1 MKSIE
6 KKISVPTKV
15 GQIVKFHTPYP
26 DENPNQLYVLLEI
39 FEYDDN
45 RKPKADIKPLN
56 TGLSFPPINKV
67 LLDDLEI
74 AEVDTT
80 DLIGFEASIKKEDHS
95 IVSGKVIEVLN
106 PKQRIDLS
114 KIGER
119 VETNVSVTIQDAS
132 GNAHYGFLTVIF

>member
-6 KKISVPTKV
+6 KKTHPPTKV
-15 GQIVKFHTPYP
+15 GQIVKFHNPFP

-39 FEYDDN
+39 FEYDESF
-45 RKPKADIKPLN
+45 KPKADIKPLN

-67 LLDDLEI
+67 LLEDLEI
-74 AEVDTT
+74 ADVDTT
-80 DLIGFEASIKKEDHS
+80 DLIGFNSSIRKEDYS

-106 PKQRIDLS
+106 SKQRIDLS

-119 VETNVSVTIQDAS
+119 VDTNVSVTIQDAS

>member
-6 KKISVPTKV
+6 KKISTPTKV

-119 VETNVSVTIQDAS
+119 VETNVSVTIQDTS
-132 GNAHYGFLTVIF
+132 GNTHNGFLTVIF

>member
-15 GQIVKFHTPYP
+15 GQIVKFLTPYP

-119 VETNVSVTIQDAS
+119 VETNVSVTIQDTS
-132 GNAHYGFLTVIF
+132 GNTHNGFLTVIF

>member
-56 TGLSFPPINKV
+56 TRLSFPPINKV

-80 DLIGFEASIKKEDHS
+80 DLIGFKASIKKEDHS
-95 IVSGKVIEVLN
+95 IFSGKVIEVLN
-106 PKQRIDLS
+106 PKQKIDLS

-119 VETNVSVTIQDAS
+119 VETNVSTTIQDTS
-132 GNAHYGFLTVIF
+132 GNTHYGFLTVIF